1 MIYNFSIWLVEASLG
16 ILMLAAVYRFLLKDL
31 TFFRLNRIFLIASFI
46 GCILVP
52 LLPFPSWNMQSAD
65 HTYPYFKL
73 IIPAEQSPNAE
84 MITGN
89 KALVSSKF
97 TTDSIKVGGYLLIL
111 IYIIG
116 AIRKA
121 VLLISG
127 LTTLFHLRKK
137 SRFIIQEDGLQI
149 MVQNELPTF
158 SFGTTIFLHEDTKQL
173 TSIEREYVLRHEKT
187 HLRQKHTL
195 DILLYEVGSIVFWFH
210 PAMRYLSGTL
220 KELHE
225 YLVDSHV
232 TSQMNSAT
240 QYGLLLIKL
249 ATKKSYQIS
258 TINSFS
264 NNSTFNR
271 INMLTQPK
279 SRSMQK
285 LKFLATIPAVT
296 MLVAAC
302 SFMQP
307 NEDSKFGKQSEAVTG
322 NSAPEKSLRIDK
334 ITWEGNTK
342 FSAAELTDILG
353 VRPGDLYDSTKI
365 NDRIWTHSNDG
376 IAARYMNDGYLFF
389 RVDVSDS
396 AIQNKVNLTFDVNE
410 GQKATVGKV
419 IVKGNEKIKTDE
431 VLNLINIKAG
441 EPFNRS
447 KLILAQKVL
456 AESGYFDAKHVDINP
471 IPDHATFADTAIGK
485 VDFEFVVK
493 EI

>member
-1 MIYNFSIWLVEASLG
+1 
-16 ILMLAAVYRFLLKDL
+16 
-31 TFFRLNRIFLIASFI
+31 
-46 GCILVP
+46 
-52 LLPFPSWNMQSAD
+52 
-65 HTYPYFKL
+65 
-73 IIPAEQSPNAE
+73 
-84 MITGN
+84 
-89 KALVSSKF
+89 
-97 TTDSIKVGGYLLIL
+97 
-111 IYIIG
+111 
-116 AIRKA
+116 
-121 VLLISG
+121 
-127 LTTLFHLRKK
+127 
-137 SRFIIQEDGLQI
+137 
-149 MVQNELPTF
+149 
-158 SFGTTIFLHEDTKQL
+158 
-173 TSIEREYVLRHEKT
+173 
-187 HLRQKHTL
+187 
-195 DILLYEVGSIVFWFH
+195 
-210 PAMRYLSGTL
+210 MRYLSGTL

-342 FSAAELTDILG
+342 FSAAELTDMLG

-396 AIQNKVNLTFDVNE
+396 AIQNKVNLTFDVNG